1 MGADA
6 QVADRLLSLW
16 ERPPTVWGWFA
27 TVDHKEIGLRYLVTA
42 FIFLVVGGV
51 EAILIRLQL
60 ARPDARLLTPEQYD
74 QIFTM
79 HGVTMIFW
87 YASPILSGFANYLI
101 PLFTGARDMAYPRLN
116 AFTYW
121 TFLASGLFLYSSA
134 LIGEAPHAGWRAW
147 GVASSAPHAVHAEA
161 GDRVE
166 FMALSGLFISSAFT
180 LGIIW
185 GALPSLMLSACGR
198 VR

>member
-1 MGADA
+1 MESDA
-6 QVADRLLSLW
+6 QVAERLLSLW
-16 ERPPTVWGWFA
+16 ERSPTVWGWFA

-42 FIFLVVGGV
+42 FIFLVVGGI
-51 EAILIRLQL
+51 EALLIHLQW
-60 ARPDARLLTPEQYD
+60 ARPEARLLTPEQYD

-87 YASPILSGFANYLI
+87 
-101 PLFTGARDMAYPRLN
+101 
-116 AFTYW
+116 
-121 TFLASGLFLYSSA
+121 SA
-134 LIGEAPHAGWRAW
+134 
-147 GVASSAPHAVHAEA
+147 
-161 GDRVE
+161 
-166 FMALSGLFISSAFT
+166 ALSGLFISSAFT